1 MINELVTET
10 LLCLQCLMSLTVVL
24 GSLNKEEFIEAF
36 DSILDQSQY
45 RQLLEKLF
53 DKVYQILI

>member
-1 MINELVTET
+1 
-10 LLCLQCLMSLTVVL
+10 MSLTVVL